1 MSDHGDVTK
10 PVRFRHEGKGDEFMT
25 SPTGRDET
33 DPGFITAIA
42 EIGSAVSRNP
52 PGRRHLVRL
61 FAPGH
66 SVIVAGGLS
75 EPGAQRVA
83 EAINDFLAEVGYPP
97 PPEPAACPQCA
108 TALPRSGQGRPA
120 LYCSPACRQQAYR
133 DRRRG

>member
-1 MSDHGDVTK
+1 MI
-10 PVRFRHEGKGDEFMT
+10 
-25 SPTGRDET
+25 SPTRRYET

-61 FAPGH
+61 SAPGH

-75 EPGAQRVA
+75 EAGAQRVA
-83 EAINDFLAEVGYPP
+83 ESINEFLAEVLYPP

-108 TALPRSGQGRPA
+108 LQRSGQGRPA
-120 LYCSPACRQQAYR
+120 LYCSSACRQQAYR
-133 DRRRG
+133 DRQRG